1 MDPVPRVLSGR
12 YELVHLNARGG
23 MAEVYRAHDRLLD
36 RPVAV
41 KVLFS
46 ELSVDRTFVERFRRE
61 AQNAANLS
69 HPNIVP
75 VFDWGEDGGTY
86 FIVMEFID
94 GRPLSSIIRTAGP
107 LHPDRAAE
115 IGADVALAL
124 DYAHSKGVI
133 HRDVK
138 PGNVLITDDGQVKV
152 TDFGIARAMN
162 TDESLTQTGAV
173 MGTATYFSPEQA
185 EGIGVDS
192 RSDIYSLG
200 VVLYEMVAGRAPFLG
215 DSPVSVASKHVREQA
230 PAPRQFNPS
239 VPTDLE
245 AIILKCMAKDPE
257 YRYSTGG
264 ELRIDLLRFREGRE
278 VSAGSAPLGPPTGAT
293 QAIPQL
299 PPAEEEESR
308 GTGLYIAV
316 LAVLL
321 VALAVVAAFLGNS
334 LGWWSFSS
342 KTFALTSVT
351 GKTYQQAESTLRTA
365 GLVPIIHDTSS
376 NASEKGIVLSTDP
389 ASGTQVKKGQQ
400 ITLDVGS
407 GVSAATYGPVPDV
420 IQFTLHDAEDSLKNA
435 GFKTAAVEATCN
447 EPNGEVCTQS
457 PNGGSTAKKGSY
469 VTLTVSNVVT
479 TPTTH
484 YVPSVS
490 GDTPKQACSAIVA
503 NDLVCAPSSQYVS
516 ESSQTVASGLVAG
529 TLPPE
534 GTPQTTGSS
543 VNLEI
548 STGPPSVTVPLVKGL
563 TEQEAETKLVNAG
576 LTPVLKL
583 DMHDQ
588 NPADCGIVTN
598 QNPAAQT
605 SQTSGANVTI
615 SVGDGPVCSNTSP
628 TTSPTTTSP

>member
-1 MDPVPRVLSGR
+1 
-12 YELVHLNARGG
+12 

-36 RPVAV
+36 RPVAL

-94 GRPLSSIIRTAGP
+94 GRPLSSILRTAGP

-124 DYAHSKGVI
+124 DFAHSKGVI

-200 VVLYEMVAGRAPFLG
+200 VVLYEMVAGRPPFLG

-230 PAPRQFNPS
+230 QAPRQFNPS
-239 VPTDLE
+239 VPMDLE

-257 YRYSTGG
+257 YRYSTGS

-278 VSAGSAPLGPPTGAT
+278 VSAGHTPLGPPTGSLT
-293 QAIPQL
+293 QALPQV
-299 PPAEEEESR
+299 PPTEDEEEESR
-308 GTGLYIAV
+308 GTGLYIAI
-316 LAVLL
+316 LAILL

-351 GKTYQQAESTLRTA
+351 GKTYSQAQSTLRSD
-365 GLVPIIHDTSS
+365 GLVPVLHNVSS
-376 NASEKGIVLSTDP
+376 NASDKGIVLSTDP
-389 ASGTQVKKGQQ
+389 ASGTQVKKGQN
-400 ITLDVGS
+400 ITLDVGT
-407 GVSAATYGPVPDV
+407 GIPAPVFKQVPDV
-420 IQFTLHDAEDSLKNA
+420 IGFTLHDAENSLKNA
-435 GFKTAAVEATCN
+435 GFVPVSVPATCS
-447 EPNGEVCTQS
+447 EPNGVVCTQS
-457 PNGGSTAKKGSY
+457 PNGGTTAKKGSD
-469 VTLTVSNVVT
+469 VQLTVSNVVT
-479 TPTTH
+479 QPTTH
-484 YVPSVS
+484 YVPSVA
-490 GDTPKQACSAIVA
+490 GDTPKQACAAITA

-516 ESSQTVASGLVAG
+516 QSSPTITSGLVIG
-529 TLPPE
+529 TLPAQ
-534 GTPQTTGSS
+534 GTPQTSGSS

-548 STGPPSVTVPLVKGL
+548 STGPAPVLVPSVISL

-576 LTPVLKL
+576 LTPVVKL

-605 SQTSGANVTI
+605 SQTSGTNVTI
-615 SVGDGPVCSNTSP
+615 SVGDGPACSGTSP
-628 TTSPTTTSP
+628 TTSPTTTLPS